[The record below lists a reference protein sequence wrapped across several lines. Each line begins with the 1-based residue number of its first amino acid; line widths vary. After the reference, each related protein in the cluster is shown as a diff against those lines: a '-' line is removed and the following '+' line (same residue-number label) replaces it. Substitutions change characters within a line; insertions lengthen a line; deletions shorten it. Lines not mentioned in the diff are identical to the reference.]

1 MKYMVTILILLSF
14 HARAKSPELLKC
26 LGAEEKRLHLKKNTG
41 PIYDLNQRL
50 IAEMVQIPD
59 AIIDANAFKEIC
71 SSEGSESLKLLQLTI
86 SKGKALFNIPSK
98 VVGMQRQIARG
109 MIDEYVE
116 TSKEILLNLI
126 TQIQVLSPT
135 PHCLEEEI
143 PLLKNFFYEI
153 KHLQE
158 EVDIDQIFGGR
169 DTKILYELKNYPKYF
184 QRCLARLKKK
194 PKSGSTSAPK

>member
-1 MKYMVTILILLSF
+1 MVIILILFSF
-14 HARAKSPELLKC
+14 QSWAKSPELLKC
-26 LGAEEKRLHLKKNTG
+26 LGAEEKRLHLEKNTG

-59 AIIDANAFKEIC
+59 AIIDANAFKKIC
-71 SSEGSESLKLLQLTI
+71 SPDGSESLKLLQLTI
-86 SKGKALFNIPSK
+86 TQGKSLFKIPSN
-98 VVGMQRQIARG
+98 VVGMQRQIAQG
-109 MIDEYVE
+109 MIDDYVE

-158 EVDIDQIFGGR
+158 EVDIAQIFRGR
-169 DTKILYELKNYPKYF
+169 DTKIFDELKNYPKYF

-194 PKSGSTSAPK
+194 PKSGSTSVPK

>member
-1 MKYMVTILILLSF
+1 MVILILFSF
-14 HARAKSPELLKC
+14 ESWAKSPELLKC
-26 LGAEEKRLHLKKNTG
+26 LGAEEKRFHLEKNTG

-59 AIIDANAFKEIC
+59 AIIDAKAFKEIC
-71 SSEGSESLKLLQLTI
+71 AKEGSESLKLLQLTI
-86 SKGKALFNIPSK
+86 SKGKSLFNIPRS
-98 VVGMQRQIARG
+98 VVGMQRQIAQS
-109 MIDEYVE
+109 MIEEYVE

-158 EVDIDQIFGGR
+158 EVDIDQIFRGR
-169 DTKILYELKNYPKYF
+169 DTKIFYELKDYPKYF
-184 QRCLARLKKK
+184 QRCRERLKKK

>member
-1 MKYMVTILILLSF
+1 MVIILILFSF
-14 HARAKSPELLKC
+14 ESWSKSPELLKC
-26 LGAEEKRLHLKKNTG
+26 LGAEEKRLHLEKNTG

-59 AIIDANAFKEIC
+59 AIIDANAFKKIC
-71 SSEGSESLKLLQLTI
+71 SPDGSESLKFLQLTI
-86 SKGKALFNIPSK
+86 SQGKSLFNIPPK
-98 VVGMQRQIARG
+98 VVGMQRQIAQG
-109 MIDEYVE
+109 MIDDYVE

-126 TQIQVLSPT
+126 TQIQVQSPT

-158 EVDIDQIFGGR
+158 EVDIAQIFRGR
-169 DTKILYELKNYPKYF
+169 DTKIFEELKNYPKYF